1 MIFKLPLK
9 FQLKTNVNLL
19 SPTWT
24 LSVSRIPITYGF
36 WSAISCKV
44 TEKKLHCYEI
54 YFMLTYR
61 KYQKM
66 HLLITCDCIC
76 HNFCTIFLYHS
87 LFTFI
92 SSQKA
97 YKLHVMF
104 IFWEFLF
111 CIFIVVR
118 VCFKCFYHMSM
129 LWIKKRSMGLKSSLY
144 YSTAIHL
151 IQKYQIH
158 SKLTSRFH

>member
-1 MIFKLPLK
+1 MSFVINLIHVLKLMIFKLPLK

-76 HNFCTIFLYHS
+76 HNFCTIFYTIHS
-87 LFTFI
+87 LHLQAVRRLINFM
-92 SSQKA
+92 
-97 YKLHVMF
+97 LC
-104 IFWEFLF
+104 LF
-111 CIFIVVR
+111 SES
-118 VCFKCFYHMSM
+118 FYFVF
-129 LWIKKRSMGLKSSLY
+129 SL
-144 YSTAIHL
+144 
-151 IQKYQIH
+151 
-158 SKLTSRFH
+158 